1 MLKIGFLA
9 SHNGSSMR
17 AIVDAIA
24 ADKLD
29 AQAKIVISN
38 NPAAP
43 ALTFARE
50 HGIAARHISLTALGP
65 GQETDTAI
73 EFALVEADVDT
84 VVLSGYMR
92 KLGPRVLNRFAG
104 RIVNIHPGLLPRFGG
119 QGMYGLN
126 VHKAV
131 IASGE
136 RSTGITIHLV
146 DDEYDHGPELASR
159 KVPVLKGDTPEVLAE
174 RVQAAEPEFYVEIL
188 GKLADGTLAWPR

>member
-1 MLKIGFLA
+1 MVRVALFASGNGSNVENIYKVFDGQTRIKFPLLVSNQEDARVVKRAELYKKNIQIISKRTLLEPTVYAFIDFLKQEQIDWIILAGFLLKIPSAL
-9 SHNGSSMR
+9 
-17 AIVDAIA
+17 I
-24 ADKLD
+24 
-29 AQAKIVISN
+29 QAFPS
-38 NPAAP
+38 
-43 ALTFARE
+43 
-50 HGIAARHISLTALGP
+50 
-65 GQETDTAI
+65 
-73 EFALVEADVDT
+73 
-84 VVLSGYMR
+84 
-92 KLGPRVLNRFAG
+92 
-104 RIVNIHPGLLPRFGG
+104 RIINIHPSLLPRFGG

-126 VHKAV
+126 VHKAA